1 MVEILELS
9 EEPEA
14 VALLDLVALMESD
27 QEMFL
32 DLVVDFMLDLTE
44 IHFPPEIKAEGWMD

>member
-27 QEMFL
+27 QEVFL

-44 IHFPPEIKAEGWMD
+44 IHFPPEIKAEGWID